1 LLIKINNIIVKNI
14 KFILLIQVVTLL
26 VTGIFNLFTIFLDK
40 PFLFLIYII
49 MSGIIFICNLIVI
62 YIIVPIEDKIIS

>member
-1 LLIKINNIIVKNI
+1 VKNI
-14 KFILLIQVVTLL
+14 KFILLIQVVTIL
-26 VTGIFNLFTIFLDK
+26 VTGIFNLFTFFLDK